1 MFGSVNWPIAVG
13 DDEAATAPT
22 PGAPD
27 DAVDLAV
34 VLAVDFAVDLAVDLA
49 VLGFGPVLGDL
60 LLPG

>member
-34 VLAVDFAVDLAVDLA
+34 VLAVDFAVDLAV
-49 VLGFGPVLGDL
+49 LGFGPVLGDL